1 VTGVPFVVACLVI
14 GVTLAWAGAMIFWR
28 SPGWVAVA
36 VDVTLVYV
44 VPYVPPFKR
53 AGVTLTS
60 CGSLF
65 SSCDPSW
72 TAVAGKVLA
81 VPQHAWI
88 GGAACL
94 AVPVLTCYLVAAGRA
109 ERLARGREW

>member
-14 GVTLAWAGAMIFWR
+14 GVTLAWAGTMIFR
-28 SPGWVAVA
+28 RPGWVAVA

-44 VPYVPPFKR
+44 VPYVPPFR
-53 AGVTLTS
+53 LTGVTLTS

-88 GGAACL
+88 GAAACL
-94 AVPVLTCYLVAAGRA
+94 AVPVLACYLTAYGPRPAA
-109 ERLARGREW
+109 REDW

>member
-1 VTGVPFVVACLVI
+1 VTGVPFVLSCLVI
-14 GVTLAWAGAMIFWR
+14 GVTLSWAGTMIFWR

-44 VPYVPPFKR
+44 VPYLPPFKEPG
-53 AGVTLTS
+53 ASG
-60 CGSLF
+60 CGSLW
-65 SSCDPSW
+65 SSCNPSW